1 MPDMTSLQNF
11 KDTSSTCTSFDLQF
25 KVHSQRL
32 SNRPPQS
39 PQHHQILVPSPMLD
53 RELPV
58 SMAKSQSQRWQVGA
72 KAKWVGTRSP
82 AKTPCNE
89 HATASRCLRIKHAP
103 KIISCIEKRDTITKL
118 LSWLAE
124 SPFPQLKELDPHLV
138 GDLIGSPWII
148 CLIRQPLHCGRGRRR
163 WGYRNQCCWCVPRWR
178 WLWRLGPRRRRR
190 SSFGSLGPRRHGW
203 WLPGHWCWTSW
214 HLSSWRWS
222 HSWLW
227 MVLPQRQAS
236 SIND

>member
-1 MPDMTSLQNF
+1 MLTWHPSKTSRTQAVHVPRLTTNSKCTRSASAIDLLNHRNSTRFLSHLQCWIG
-11 KDTSSTCTSFDLQF
+11 SCLSAWLSR
-25 KVHSQRL
+25 KV
-32 SNRPPQS
+32 
-39 PQHHQILVPSPMLD
+39 
-53 RELPV
+53 
-58 SMAKSQSQRWQVGA
+58 KGG
-72 KAKWVGTRSP
+72 KWVQRQNELEP
-82 AKTPCNE
+82 AKTPGNE

-118 LSWLAE
+118 LTWLAE

-138 GDLIGSPWII
+138 GDFIGSPWII